1 MMVIKNLVIGL
12 INICSLGTGHE
23 ELLAAMEQHN
33 VDVLGINETWL
44 KEGEEGR
51 APKFT
56 GYRLVHIPRPS
67 HVRGRG
73 GGVGFYVRN
82 SLNVKVLKHPC
93 CLNVE
98 QMWIT
103 LNIRCKKLVIG
114 TAYRPPWL
122 NVDTF
127 VNAIHESVASFSWAD
142 NTIVMGDFNINF
154 ADKSTIGYRKL
165 LEFLTMTSL
174 TQIIN
179 QPTHFTDHSET
190 IIDLICTDINVQ
202 RISVNHI
209 NDLSHHA
216 FVSCELYI
224 AKDKCIPL
232 KIQYRPIKDINMELF
247 ETAMSSINWDAIID
261 HQDINNFVSNFNS
274 IILSIYDC
282 LAPIKHFLVK
292 NQNYP
297 WITYNIRLLM
307 RRRNDAYTRAK
318 YSKKDSHK
326 LYYLELKKEVANAIE
341 REKICYFET
350 FVNTNFNNPRI
361 LWNNIKKNVN
371 ISRSTDNALPEHLR
385 KPDDINRHFLDIPGR
400 SCASKEDIDF
410 FLNNKKGTS
419 LFSFA
424 AVSKDEVFKHFRS
437 LHSNAIGYDGISL
450 DMLKLSLPFTLETIT
465 NIINTSLKT
474 CTFPS
479 TWRKALIK
487 PLPKTNNPNC
497 LKDLRPIS
505 ILPCLSKILEKVVC
519 EQVRRYLDLN
529 DMLPTRQSGFRKQ
542 NSTITALLDVVDNM
556 LEAQDRGEG
565 SLLILLD
572 YSRAFDCINIDLLLC
587 KLSYYGFD
595 DDSLQWFKS
604 YLSYRS
610 QMVELK
616 AESSQSACSSAWA
629 EVSRGVP
636 QGSILG
642 PLLFILYT
650 ADVTQCIR
658 HCKYHMY
665 ADDIQL
671 YLSFKA
677 SEMDI
682 ALERLH
688 DDLSRISVW
697 SESNCLSLNSSKTK
711 YMIIGSTHQ
720 INSILAQQPTI
731 FLNGDPI
738 ERVTEVRNLGVVF
751 DEGLR
756 FHKHILNISKKLFLP
771 TETALSD

>member
-56 GYRLVHIPRPS
+56 GYRFVHIPRPS

-282 LAPIKHFLVK
+282 LAPIKHFL
-292 NQNYP
+292 
-297 WITYNIRLLM
+297 
-307 RRRNDAYTRAK
+307 
-318 YSKKDSHK
+318 
-326 LYYLELKKEVANAIE
+326 
-341 REKICYFET
+341 
-350 FVNTNFNNPRI
+350 
-361 LWNNIKKNVN
+361 
-371 ISRSTDNALPEHLR
+371 
-385 KPDDINRHFLDIPGR
+385 
-400 SCASKEDIDF
+400 
-410 FLNNKKGTS
+410 
-419 LFSFA
+419 
-424 AVSKDEVFKHFRS
+424 
-437 LHSNAIGYDGISL
+437 
-450 DMLKLSLPFTLETIT
+450 
-465 NIINTSLKT
+465 T

-610 QMVELK
+610 QMRLSYCYLVEMSIHIKDSDDLK
-616 AESSQSACSSAWA
+616 TRLGEAGDKLVVIDFMATWCGPCKVIGPKLDELANEMAD
-629 EVSRGVP
+629 
-636 QGSILG
+636 SIVVLKV
-642 PLLFILYT
+642 
-650 ADVTQCIR
+650 DVDEC
-658 HCKYHMY
+658 
-665 ADDIQL
+665 
-671 YLSFKA
+671 
-677 SEMDI
+677 EDI
-682 ALERLH
+682 ATEY
-688 DDLSRISVW
+688 
-697 SESNCLSLNSSKTK
+697 N
-711 YMIIGSTHQ
+711 
-720 INSILAQQPTI
+720 INSMPT
-731 FLNGDPI
+731 F
-738 ERVTEVRNLGVVF
+738 VF
-751 DEGLR
+751 V
-756 FHKHILNISKKLFLP
+756 KNSKKLEEFSGANADKLKN
-771 TETALSD
+771 TILKLK